1 MRLRPLIAL
10 PAAVSLLA
18 ILTGC
23 HLSRIPSPA
32 LSTAS
37 MAMLAGGIL
46 GVHLLIAL
54 GAKYGRSI
62 DTPRTRHLHSVR
74 RSAIRS
80 IALFAFCCLPLYSQE
95 DSKDPIPIHSSTIVP
110 SSARYEIVQSTQAA
124 RWTFKLDRQTGM
136 VYQMVRTANDEN
148 TWENMP
154 VEHLP
159 LASTIGV
166 HYELFFSDNLAR
178 LMLLMNLDTGRTWQ
192 LQRSTDPATKEN
204 AFSWVPIG

>member
-1 MRLRPLIAL
+1 MRLRPSIG
-10 PAAVSLLA
+10 PPVAVSLLA

-23 HLSRIPSPA
+23 HLGRTPSLA
-32 LSTAS
+32 DSIA
-37 MAMLAGGIL
+37 AVAACAGGIL
-46 GVHLLIAL
+46 RAHLLITL
-54 GAKYGRSI
+54 GGRSI
-62 DTPRTRHLHSVR
+62 DTPRTRHLHSIH

-80 IALFAFCCLPLYSQE
+80 IALFAFCCLPLYAQE
-95 DSKDPIPIHSSTIVP
+95 DSKDLTPIHSSTTEP

-136 VYQMVRTANDEN
+136 VYQIVRAANDEN
-148 TWENMP
+148 IWEKMP

-166 HYELFFSDNLAR
+166 HYELFLSDNPAR

-204 AFSWVPIG
+204 TFSWVPIG